1 VASGIVDIDEVYD
14 SAGGMILV
22 TDPVADIILDF
33 HLAEHIDEEV
43 VTAFL
48 QSLCG
53 GGLPVRGA
61 STDRSNLYSGGKLA
75 GVWEGVVHQ
84 HCVFHLLQESN
95 RDLLRAVAAVR
106 KTIKKL
112 RARRR
117 GRPCKRGRPR
127 TQRFDK
133 RTFVHQHRFLF
144 TRRPDHL
151 SDDDRQLLATMTEI
165 APDLAVIRRFT
176 DQLHQLLSPQQT
188 PVAARELRDRMMATP
203 DYHAHPHL
211 VRILRRLLGNKLEP
225 FIAYLSLPGLE
236 RTTNHVERKNRRFR
250 LLQKTRY
257 KRRKISSIANAMK
270 LELMHQKSRWQR
282 AHPPGCHASEPP
294 SGTNPDVPC
303 SIAA

>member
-1 VASGIVDIDEVYD
+1 MASGIVDIDEVYD

-22 TDPVADIILDF
+22 TDPVTDIILDF
-33 HLAEHIDEEV
+33 HLAEHIDEGV

-75 GVWEGVVHQ
+75 AVWEGVVHQ

-95 RDLLRAVAAVR
+95 RDLVRAAAAVR

-127 TQRFDK
+127 TQRLDK

-144 TRRPDHL
+144 TRRPDNL
-151 SDDDRQLLATMTEI
+151 SDDDRQHLATMTEI
-165 APDLAVIRRFT
+165 SPDLAVIRRFT
-176 DQLHQLLSPQQT
+176 DQLHALLSPQQT
-188 PVAARELRDRMMATP
+188 PAAARQLRDRMMATP
-203 DYHAHPHL
+203 EYHAHPHL
-211 VRILRRLLGNKLEP
+211 LRILRRLHGDKLEP

-257 KRRKISSIANAMK
+257 KRRKLSSIANAMK
-270 LELMHQKSRWQR
+270 LELMHQKHRWEQ
-282 AHPPGCHASEPP
+282 AHPPAHQAGEPQPQRDPHVP
-294 SGTNPDVPC
+294 S

>member
-1 VASGIVDIDEVYD
+1 MYD

-22 TDPVADIILDF
+22 TDPVTDIILDF
-33 HLAEHIDEEV
+33 HLAEHIDEDV

-53 GGLPVRGA
+53 GGLPVRGV

-75 GVWEGVVHQ
+75 AVWEGVVHQ

-106 KTIKKL
+106 KKVPKL

-133 RTFVHQHRFLF
+133 RTFIHQHRFLF
-144 TRRPDHL
+144 ARRPDHL
-151 SDDDRQLLATMTEI
+151 SDDDRQHLATMTEI
-165 APDLAVIRRFT
+165 SPDLAVIRRFT
-176 DQLHQLLSPQQT
+176 DQLHELLSPQQT
-188 PVAARELRDRMMATP
+188 PVAARALRDRMMATP
-203 DYHAHPHL
+203 EYHAHPHL
-211 VRILRRLLGNKLEP
+211 ARILRRIESDKLETL
-225 FIAYLSLPGLE
+225 IAYLSLPGLE

-257 KRRKISSIANAMK
+257 KRRKLSSIANAMK

-282 AHPPGCHASEPP
+282 THPPGHQASEPP
-294 SGTNPDVPC
+294 SRRDPDVPC
-303 SIAA
+303 TIAA